1 MFNEKN
7 IFVFWKRFAY
17 KQNIQMNFKLKNK
30 AKQRQHKLA
39 QEQNNAYTGK
49 ADKTHGEEEESVFKQ
64 EPIVCNHAASGMR
77 E

>member
-1 MFNEKN
+1 
-7 IFVFWKRFAY
+7 
-17 KQNIQMNFKLKNK
+17 MNFKLKNK